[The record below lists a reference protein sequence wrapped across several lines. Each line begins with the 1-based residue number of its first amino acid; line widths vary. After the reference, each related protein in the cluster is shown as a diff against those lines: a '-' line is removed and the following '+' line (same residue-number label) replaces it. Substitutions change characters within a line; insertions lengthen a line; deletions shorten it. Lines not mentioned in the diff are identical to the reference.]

1 MLFFR
6 LVNKYGYIQKISPV
20 KTAARS
26 RHDWFDFHLQVSPTK
41 VQRVV
46 GFDKTK
52 HPKIKHFQE
61 TKSPVLLKNLLIPDD
76 EDNDWLFNQQ
86 SYVSQCANADVP
98 FSYVPNFVKSERS
111 ESTSQEASDVSLREL
126 KEMAPNQKV
135 NVHATLSMG
144 AQEPNKIET
153 KSSQA
158 LSVKE
163 DCILEDETGTME
175 LHIWEPLFTQLKS
188 NKAYYFQ
195 NLTLRYYQGSK
206 FLSTN
211 RNTTYSE
218 ETTTLKKLVGP
229 EILTNPEREIIA
241 SQLKYVAS
249 LSIFSACQLCKKRI
263 GDESGESVRCQNCKV
278 RQRIIN
284 CRREGSVK
292 LCIQHNESELWLTAF
307 TNEIE
312 NLLKNTTASM
322 SSTIDEIED
331 ALMSLKD
338 VKLKYNS
345 QRNIVKEVLNL

>member
-1 MLFFR
+1 M
-6 LVNKYGYIQKISPV
+6 
-20 KTAARS
+20 
-26 RHDWFDFHLQVSPTK
+26 
-41 VQRVV
+41 QRVV

-76 EDNDWLFNQQ
+76 EDNDWLFNKQ

-98 FSYVPNFVKSERS
+98 LSYVPNFFKSERS
-111 ESTSQEASDVSLREL
+111 ESTSQEASDVSSREL

-153 KSSQA
+153 KFSQA

-163 DCILEDETGTME
+163 DCLLEDETGTME

-188 NKAYYFQ
+188 NNAYYSQ

-206 FLSTN
+206 FLSTS

-218 ETTTLKKLVGP
+218 EATTLKKLVGP

-312 NLLKNTTASM
+312 NLLKNTTASI

-345 QRNIVKEVLNL
+345 QRNIVKGVLNL

>member
-1 MLFFR
+1 M
-6 LVNKYGYIQKISPV
+6 
-20 KTAARS
+20 S

-41 VQRVV
+41 VERVV

-61 TKSPVLLKNLLIPDD
+61 AKSPVLLKNLLIPDD

-135 NVHATLSMG
+135 NVHATLG

-195 NLTLRYYQGSK
+195 NFTLRYYQGSK

-211 RNTTYSE
+211 RNTTYS
-218 ETTTLKKLVGP
+218 
-229 EILTNPEREIIA
+229 
-241 SQLKYVAS
+241 
-249 LSIFSACQLCKKRI
+249 
-263 GDESGESVRCQNCKV
+263 
-278 RQRIIN
+278 
-284 CRREGSVK
+284 
-292 LCIQHNESELWLTAF
+292 
-307 TNEIE
+307 
-312 NLLKNTTASM
+312 
-322 SSTIDEIED
+322 
-331 ALMSLKD
+331 
-338 VKLKYNS
+338 
-345 QRNIVKEVLNL
+345 

>member
-1 MLFFR
+1 M
-6 LVNKYGYIQKISPV
+6 
-20 KTAARS
+20 
-26 RHDWFDFHLQVSPTK
+26 
-41 VQRVV
+41 QRVV

-175 LHIWEPLFTQLKS
+175 Q
-188 NKAYYFQ
+188 
-195 NLTLRYYQGSK
+195 
-206 FLSTN
+206 
-211 RNTTYSE
+211 
-218 ETTTLKKLVGP
+218 LVGP

-241 SQLKYVAS
+241 GQLKYVAS
-249 LSIFSACQLCKKRI
+249 LSIFSARQLCKKRI

-278 RQRIIN
+278 RQMIIN
-284 CRREGSVK
+284 CRQEGSVK

>member
-1 MLFFR
+1 M
-6 LVNKYGYIQKISPV
+6 
-20 KTAARS
+20 
-26 RHDWFDFHLQVSPTK
+26 
-41 VQRVV
+41 QRVV

-52 HPKIKHFQE
+52 HPKIKHVQE

-86 SYVSQCANADVP
+86 SYVSQCVNADVP
-98 FSYVPNFVKSERS
+98 FSYVPNFVKSEGS

-249 LSIFSACQLCKKRI
+249 LSIFSA
-263 GDESGESVRCQNCKV
+263 
-278 RQRIIN
+278 
-284 CRREGSVK
+284 
-292 LCIQHNESELWLTAF
+292 
-307 TNEIE
+307 
-312 NLLKNTTASM
+312 
-322 SSTIDEIED
+322 
-331 ALMSLKD
+331 
-338 VKLKYNS
+338 
-345 QRNIVKEVLNL
+345 